1 MATITKKNG
10 KWQVRIRKKN
20 NPTVTKTFISKA
32 NASKWAQES
41 ERKIEAGLFE
51 SFEEANRTKLSEL
64 LQRYLDNV
72 SPRKKGYLQE
82 SFKIKKLMRDSI
94 AKYTLAKLT
103 STKIAKF
110 RDRLLLDVAPATVNK
125 YLTIIQTSVNHA
137 RREWG
142 LYLPVNPVEGIKRL
156 KEPEPST
163 ERVEK
168 HEYLQLLKFAENSKL
183 KCMKSMIMIAYE
195 TGARRGELFKLSC
208 KDVNL
213 LRGTAHLRDTKNG
226 LDRWI
231 GLSPVAKAILA
242 AAPTAP
248 DGRYFPTHNEQFKFY
263 WNQLR
268 RWTGYKKKF
277 HTFRSEFAT
286 RMFER
291 GWDIALVATQ
301 GGWKD
306 WKVLRRYTRLKPEFL
321 TQKLAA
327 NGDNFSPEANDNIAI
342 LPIPKKDETTH

>member
-1 MATITKKNG
+1 MASIVKHHG
-10 KWQVRIRKKN
+10 KWQVRIRTKN
-20 NPTVTKTFISKA
+20 HPPICKSFVSKA
-32 NASKWAQES
+32 SASKWAQES

-51 SFEEANRTKLSEL
+51 SFDEANRTKLSEL

-72 SPRKKGYLQE
+72 SPKKKGYLQE
-82 SFKIKKLMRDSI
+82 SFKIKKLMRDPI
-94 AKYTLAKLT
+94 AKYALAKLT
-103 STKIAKF
+103 PTKIAKF
-110 RDRLLLDVAPATVNK
+110 RDRLLLDVKPATVNK

-168 HEYLQLLKFAENSKL
+168 HEYVLLLKEAERSKL
-183 KCMKSMIMIAYE
+183 KCLKNMIMIAYE
-195 TGARRGELFKLSC
+195 TGARRGELFKLSR
-208 KDVNL
+208 KDVNFQK
-213 LRGTAHLRDTKNG
+213 GTAHLRDTKNG

-231 GLSPVAKAILA
+231 GLSPVAITVLKACPI
-242 AAPTAP
+242 AP
-248 DGRYFPTHNEQFKFY
+248 DGRFFPTQNEQFKFY

-286 RMFER
+286 RMFEK
-291 GWDIALVATQ
+291 GWDISLVATQ
-301 GGWKD
+301 GGWRD

-321 TQKLAA
+321 SRKLAV
-327 NGDNFSPEANDNIAI
+327 NGDDTPPEPDDNLAI
-342 LPIPKKDETTH
+342 LPIPFKDETAH

>member
-1 MATITKKNG
+1 MAQIVKHGN

-20 NPTVTKTFISKA
+20 HPPIYKTFVSKA

-51 SFEEANRTKLSEL
+51 SFDEANRTKLSEL

-72 SPRKKGYLQE
+72 SPKKKGYLQE
-82 SFKIKKLMRDSI
+82 SFKIKKLMRDPI
-94 AKYTLAKLT
+94 AKYALAKLT
-103 STKIAKF
+103 PTKIAKF
-110 RDRLLLDVAPATVNK
+110 RDRLLLDVKPATVNK

-156 KEPEPST
+156 KEPEPSS

-168 HEYLQLLKFAENSKL
+168 HEYVLLLKEAERSKL
-183 KCMKSMIMIAYE
+183 KCLKNMIMIAYE
-195 TGARRGELFKLSC
+195 TGARRGELFKLSR
-208 KDVNL
+208 KDVNFQK
-213 LRGTAHLRDTKNG
+213 GTAHLRDTKNG

-231 GLSPVAKAILA
+231 GLSPVALTVLKACPI
-242 AAPTAP
+242 AP
-248 DGRYFPTHNEQFKFY
+248 DGRFFPTQNEQFKFY

-286 RMFER
+286 RMFEK
-291 GWDIALVATQ
+291 GWDISLVATQ
-301 GGWKD
+301 GGWRD

-321 TQKLAA
+321 SKKLAV
-327 NGDNFSPEANDNIAI
+327 NGDNTPPEPDDNLAI
-342 LPIPKKDETTH
+342 LPVPFKDETAH